1 MPDKIIKEIE
11 KTFQQSN
18 DPNELFDALREALS
32 HRLSDPELYKILL
45 ANPVL
50 SKDELVMFTE
60 KIADEFVTCK
70 YEVYNWAA
78 QIFENNFEDYSSLE
92 RAIYYY
98 QKAAMS
104 NPAEYNPLLSV
115 LKLYSYEL
123 PLPSNEDIM
132 KIVNIGVESVQQKAK
147 VYYAM
152 AEHFRKTGNLK
163 LERKY
168 RSIAEKASRN
178 EHQ

>member
-1 MPDKIIKEIE
+1 
-11 KTFQQSN
+11 
-18 DPNELFDALREALS
+18 
-32 HRLSDPELYKILL
+32 
-45 ANPVL
+45 
-50 SKDELVMFTE
+50 
-60 KIADEFVTCK
+60 
-70 YEVYNWAA
+70 
-78 QIFENNFEDYSSLE
+78 
-92 RAIYYY
+92 
-98 QKAAMS
+98 MS